1 MTNFPHDAIVSAALS
16 VFDAAQGK
24 SPRTLDAPA
33 APGDAVVVSLE
44 EYRRERENKA

>member
-1 MTNFPHDAIVSAALS
+1 MNDFPHDAIVPREA

-24 SPRTLDAPA
+24 QPRTLDDVAAPA
-33 APGDAVVVSLE
+33 GAIVVSLE

>member
-1 MTNFPHDAIVSAALS
+1 MKDFPHDAIVAAAKA

-24 SPRTLDAPA
+24 QPRTLDDVAAPA
-33 APGDAVVVSLE
+33 GAIVVSLE